1 MYTLPDD
8 FDFQLLSGCYLEMV
22 CFGVGVTR
30 LDFSRPQVAP
40 GIPPYKVSFCIEAGL
55 AYQLNGVP
63 GRREFTDSSTSA
75 PLLDFLLKDVVLVEA
90 VGSAT
95 LQISFGSGDGVLVEA
110 DPCAEYESYTIYL
123 DSGDVVV
130 V

>member
-22 CFGVGVTR
+22 CFGVCVTR
-30 LDFSRPQVAP
+30 LDFSRPQIAP
-40 GIPPYKVSFCIEAGL
+40 GIPPYKVSFCVEAGL
-55 AYQLNGVP
+55 TYQINNVS

-75 PLLDFLLKDVVLVEA
+75 PLLDFLLKDVVLVEKIEI
-90 VGSAT
+90 AT
-95 LQISFGSGDGVLVEA
+95 LQISFSSGDRIVVEA
-110 DPCAEYESYTIYL
+110 DHCGEYESYTIYL